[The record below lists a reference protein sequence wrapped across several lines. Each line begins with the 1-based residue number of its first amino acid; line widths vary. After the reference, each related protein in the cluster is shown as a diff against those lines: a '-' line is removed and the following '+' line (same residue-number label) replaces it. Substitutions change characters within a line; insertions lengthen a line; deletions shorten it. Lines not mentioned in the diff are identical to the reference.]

1 VYSESVEGS
10 DSLYMSVK
18 SIHTTVQC
26 NSVVYFFVC
35 LSISSIYWWKWIIES
50 HITIVSESVCFFMF
64 SSSYNMKLY
73 SAVFAHINSQ
83 LLWFLDGLLFLLICS
98 VLLLDLGLFFLE
110 IYIVRC
116 GYSYS
121 CLVSVSAFWIYYF
134 PSFTFQSV
142 CIFASDRG
150 IVLYKSN

>member
-1 VYSESVEGS
+1 LCIQNLLKEVIVCTCLLSPFTLQCSVTLLFIFLSVCLFHLFIDESGLLSHTLLLYLNLSV
-10 DSLYMSVK
+10 SL
-18 SIHTTVQC
+18 C
-26 NSVVYFFVC
+26 SVVH
-35 LSISSIYWWKWIIES
+35 IIWNCIQQYL
-50 HITIVSESVCFFMF
+50 H
-64 SSSYNMKLY
+64 
-73 SAVFAHINSQ
+73 NSQ